1 MDKGFERCC
10 DLIARMIEK
19 YGDKMLQE
27 IKKENAYQIQQWKT
41 DNEGR
46 KNRYVAYYKLVL
58 YISLEKRQLRKNRS
72 MYKKNM
78 LLLFL
83 IENKLE

>member
-10 DLIARMIEK
+10 DLIAKMIEK

-58 YISLEKRQLRKNRS
+58 YISLEKRQLRKNRG

-78 LLLFL
+78 L
-83 IENKLE
+83 

>member
-58 YISLEKRQLRKNRS
+58 YISLEKRQLRKNRG
-72 MYKKNM
+72 M
-78 LLLFL
+78 
-83 IENKLE
+83 

>member
-27 IKKENAYQIQQWKT
+27 IKKENAYQIHQWKT

-46 KNRYVAYYKLVL
+46 KNRYVAYYKLVQ
-58 YISLEKRQLRKNRS
+58 KW
-72 MYKKNM
+72 
-78 LLLFL
+78 
-83 IENKLE
+83 

>member
-27 IKKENAYQIQQWKT
+27 IKKENAYQIHQWKT

-46 KNRYVAYYKLVL
+46 KNRYVAYYKLV
-58 YISLEKRQLRKNRS
+58 YKSGKKGSVERTGVCIRK
-72 MYKKNM
+72 YAPV
-78 LLLFL
+78 FFD
-83 IENKLE
+83 